1 MRVHPRIRLMAG
13 LLVMAGAALLST
25 PGVRV
30 ATANENAK
38 SDPTQVERFLAE
50 TSKAPAAR
58 APSCDAARGGGS
70 PEVAEQQAIAQM
82 RARIVALS
90 PPAYDPARQQDI
102 VVLNN
107 RGYNYAGGQPFAFGP
122 GTLPK
127 PPQ

>member
-30 ATANENAK
+30 ATADENAT
-38 SDPTQVERFLAE
+38 SDPTQIERFAAE
-50 TSKAPAAR
+50 TSTAPAAR
-58 APSCDAARGGGS
+58 APSCDAASGGGS
-70 PEVAEQQAIAQM
+70 PEVAVQQAIAQM
-82 RARIVALS
+82 RARIAAM
-90 PPAYDPARQQDI
+90 PAPAYDPVRQQDI

-107 RGYNYAGGQPFAFGP
+107 RGFNYAGGQPFPFGP